1 MVLEKEESGF
11 YFDTTS
17 ISYVLSII
25 LVIITVCILALM
37 DMFRI
42 WVGVGIGIA
51 GSILLCTLLYPLML
65 CWVTMLYYLVQAEE
79 LPNNSTNQ

>member
-1 MVLEKEESGF
+1 M
-11 YFDTTS
+11 
-17 ISYVLSII
+17 LSII
-25 LVIITVCILALM
+25 LVIIPVCILVLM

-42 WVGVGIGIA
+42 WVGVSIGIA
-51 GSILLCTLLYPLML
+51 ESILLCSLLYPLLL